1 MIPLFLLLCLATAAG
16 IALYALHIHHLESTM
31 KTARHYRK
39 DHPAYLRQDDIPMI
53 DLTRTLPT
61 LQDSLSPVEKKA
73 SSFAEDVFAA
83 LGLTGLGVGLT
94 YLLFGL

>member
-1 MIPLFLLLCLATAAG
+1 
-16 IALYALHIHHLESTM
+16 
-31 KTARHYRK
+31 
-39 DHPAYLRQDDIPMI
+39 
-53 DLTRTLPT
+53 LPT